1 MNCFTSSTA
10 SRLIVFWISGRIVQH
25 RPKRLVLRKRS
36 FGSNLPSAGGDPQRW
51 AFRFMPWIFRRS
63 TTANGF
69 RRDVCRMTWIPGNWK
84 PYPRP
89 LRCWRPRFS
98 NLSAECKQALPK
110 GQAAFD
116 SMLCEYIGPVSED
129 KLRSFELRFH
139 NLQSLYDTYVSTTE
153 TEGIDPE
160 IPVLRGHISVVLH
173 LLRTARDF
181 AHYIERHA
189 GPYHVHLPPGRANG
203 WSSRKSCWA

>member
-1 MNCFTSSTA
+1 VEATR
-10 SRLIVFWISGRIVQH
+10 RLLDEARTLNLPVHEVDLPEEYYAETLPSGRLPDDLATRKIETV
-25 RPKRLVLRKRS
+25 PKTISLLATS
-36 FGSNLPSAGGDPQRW
+36 FL
-51 AFRFMPWIFRRS
+51 
-63 TTANGF
+63 
-69 RRDVCRMTWIPGNWK
+69 
-84 PYPRP
+84 
-89 LRCWRPRFS
+89 

-110 GQAAFD
+110 GSVESNAI
-116 SMLCEYIGPVSED
+116 LCNYIGPVSED

-153 TEGIDPE
+153 AEGIDPE

-189 GPYHVHLPPGRANG
+189 GPFQTVLPREESG
-203 WSSRKSCWA
+203 WWSRMSCCRRC